1 MFYPTTDQSA
11 NSFDEFFNKELY
23 ASSEDNPIKPEDTED
38 SPGTSAFDLATKYE
52 STFTVDRHSESP
64 PQPWRKGVWCMN
76 EKASPRLV
84 VGKTRKTNTTPPSN
98 ISPAHLVVNDNYALR
113 SPRSITQSYDT
124 KDCSPSRLRQMHCL
138 DSGRRQRPPRDM
150 TQSPSPMYPR
160 SFGDDRNGY
169 VDAWQQDFH
178 EFNLQL
184 NDNTSELAAFSFNQ
198 FNENDHSLV
207 YHRRAQMPDGRV
219 KTDQRSATMHHF
231 GAANQRHDPHHAAHD
246 LSSLLNANLNAAAH
260 NTFSSSSDR
269 VDMGFRFVSE
279 DVPSMTD
286 WTTESLHSSNSS
298 HNSHFSHNSRD
309 SQPPNMY
316 NTTVQPQNWWSPP
329 LGYGQSHLAQASR
342 DNYPALLQ
350 PKPRRATHRV
360 LGHDADQEDYLD
372 NDYPSSEEIGIALPY
387 RPPQVQLSTMEPKH
401 EYINPLASYP
411 PLPPPV
417 DHNFPDVSP
426 FRTPRRSRAPTRTP
440 SPPISPT
447 HRQPRSLKQRSP
459 SRRDASQHRRKSIHK
474 AGPIKGAETP
484 RHRSTS
490 RPPRTPKTPKTPHD
504 SFGQIGFVNF
514 TPKDASKLLNDVA
527 PSGSSKTRAR
537 REQEAREKRKKL
549 SEAALNAVR
558 DAGGDVE
565 ALERA
570 IST

>member
-1 MFYPTTDQSA
+1 M
-11 NSFDEFFNKELY
+11 L
-23 ASSEDNPIKPEDTED
+23 
-38 SPGTSAFDLATKYE
+38 
-52 STFTVDRHSESP
+52 
-64 PQPWRKGVWCMN
+64 
-76 EKASPRLV
+76 
-84 VGKTRKTNTTPPSN
+84 
-98 ISPAHLVVNDNYALR
+98 
-113 SPRSITQSYDT
+113 
-124 KDCSPSRLRQMHCL
+124 
-138 DSGRRQRPPRDM
+138 
-150 TQSPSPMYPR
+150 
-160 SFGDDRNGY
+160 
-169 VDAWQQDFH
+169 
-178 EFNLQL
+178 
-184 NDNTSELAAFSFNQ
+184 
-198 FNENDHSLV
+198 
-207 YHRRAQMPDGRV
+207 
-219 KTDQRSATMHHF
+219 
-231 GAANQRHDPHHAAHD
+231 
-246 LSSLLNANLNAAAH
+246 
-260 NTFSSSSDR
+260 SSSSDR
-269 VDMGFRFVSE
+269 VDLGFRFVSE
-279 DVPSMTD
+279 EIPGTND

-298 HNSHFSHNSRD
+298 HNSQNSHVSHFSHNSRN
-309 SQPPNMY
+309 SQPAPMY
-316 NTTVQPQNWWSPP
+316 SVPTSQPQTWWSPP
-329 LGYGQSHLAQASR
+329 LGHDQNHFDQASR
-342 DNYPALLQ
+342 DHYPALLQ
-350 PKPRRATHRV
+350 PKPRRVTHHV
-360 LGHDADQEDYLD
+360 LGHDVDHEERLD
-372 NDYPSSEEIGIALPY
+372 NGYPNSEEIGVALPY
-387 RPPQVQLSTMEPKH
+387 RPPEQQRSNMESQH
-401 EYINPLASYP
+401 DNHTNQLASYP

-474 AGPIKGAETP
+474 PGPIKGAETP

-490 RPPRTPKTPKTPHD
+490 RPPRTPKTPKMPHD